1 MDAKVI
7 GIINHKGGCGK
18 TTTAVNLCGMIAEWP
33 VGNKP
38 RKVLLIDMD
47 PQGSALKC
55 VSCDPRANGAGQGS
69 SPERGG
75 ARELGALPRQGSLPD
90 LLLATPPG
98 RLPLAVHVQRSPW
111 PGHIDYVPSNEEAMV
126 EAQVVMTQ
134 RHINPVAVLRRLLK
148 PILGL
153 YDYVVV
159 DTGPTQGILMW
170 NVLYAIDYAVIPTML
185 DGISLQELPKVLRN
199 IDRLEVEFD
208 QRPRLLGI
216 LPVSYRKGVTIQEEV
231 LSHLQQKFHG
241 LLLEP
246 VPLNTDIPE
255 AYNANLP
262 IHRYNASAPATKAY
276 ALVTKEVLKRAQ
288 KE

>member
-33 VGNKP
+33 PKDNP

-47 PQGSALKC
+47 PQGSALRC
-55 VSCDPRANGAGQGS
+55 VANEQNPPGEGDLA
-69 SPERGG
+69 E
-75 ARELGALPRQGSLPD
+75 

-98 RLPLAVHVQRSPW
+98 RLPLAIHALRSPW
-111 PGHIDYVPSNEEAMV
+111 PGHVDYVPSKEEAMV

-134 RHINPVAVLRRLLK
+134 RHINPVAVLRRLIK
-148 PILGL
+148 PVLSL

-170 NVLYAIDYAVIPTML
+170 NVLFAIDYAIIPTML
-185 DGISLQELPKVLRN
+185 DSISLQELPKVLRN
-199 IDRLEVEFD
+199 IDRLEIEFD
-208 QRPRLLGI
+208 QRPKLIGI

-231 LSHLQQKFHG
+231 LNHLRNRFRNI
-241 LLLEP
+241 LFDP
-246 VPLNTDIPE
+246 IPLNTDIPE

-262 IHRYNASAPATKAY
+262 IHRYNSSAPATKAY
-276 ALVTKEVLKRAQ
+276 AAVTMEVMRRVQ
-288 KE
+288 KT

>member
-33 VGNKP
+33 LSASP
-38 RKVLLIDMD
+38 QKVLLIDMD
-47 PQGSALKC
+47 PQGSALRC
-55 VSCDPRANGAGQGS
+55 VSFDQHASEEGVLA
-69 SPERGG
+69 
-75 ARELGALPRQGSLPD
+75 D

-98 RLPLAVHVQRSPW
+98 RLPLAVHIQRSPW
-111 PGHIDYVPSNEEAMV
+111 PGHIDYVPSKEEAMV

-134 RHINPVAVLRRLLK
+134 RHINPVAVLRRLIK
-148 PILGL
+148 PVLNL
-153 YDYVVV
+153 YDYVII

-170 NVLYAIDYAVIPTML
+170 NVLYAIDYAIIPTML
-185 DGISLQELPKVLRN
+185 DAISLQELPKVLRN
-199 IDRLEVEFD
+199 IDRLEIEFD
-208 QRPRLLGI
+208 QRPQLLGI

-231 LSHLQQKFHG
+231 LNHLHQKFRG
-241 LLLEP
+241 LLFEP
-246 VPLNTDIPE
+246 IPLNTDIPE
-255 AYNANLP
+255 AYNAFLS

-276 ALVTKEVLKRAQ
+276 AAVTKEVLKRAQ

>member
-33 VGNKP
+33 PGNRP

-55 VSCDPRANGAGQGS
+55 VSCDQHANGGGALRGQGA
-69 SPERGG
+69 SPG
-75 ARELGALPRQGSLPD
+75 QGSLPD

-111 PGHIDYVPSNEEAMV
+111 PGHIDYVPSKEEAMV

-148 PILGL
+148 PVLGL
-153 YDYVVV
+153 YDYIIV

-170 NVLYAIDYAVIPTML
+170 NVLYAIDYAIIPTML
-185 DGISLQELPKVLRN
+185 DAISLQELPKVLRN

-231 LSHLQQKFHG
+231 LDHLRQKFHA
-241 LLLEP
+241 LLFEP

-276 ALVTKEVLKRAQ
+276 TLVTKEVLKRAQ

>member
-1 MDAKVI
+1 MDAKII

-33 VGNKP
+33 PSDSP

-55 VSCDPRANGAGQGS
+55 VSCDQRASEDGVLA
-69 SPERGG
+69 
-75 ARELGALPRQGSLPD
+75 D

-98 RLPLAVHVQRSPW
+98 RLPLAVHIKRSPW
-111 PGHIDYVPSNEEAMV
+111 PGHIDYVPSKEEAMV

-148 PILGL
+148 PILSL
-153 YDYVVV
+153 YDYIVV

-170 NVLYAIDYAVIPTML
+170 NVLYAIDYAIIPTVL
-185 DGISLQELPKVLRN
+185 DAISLQELPKVLRN

-208 QRPRLLGI
+208 QRPKLIGI
-216 LPVSYRKGVTIQEEV
+216 LPVSYRKGVMIQEEM
-231 LSHLQQKFHG
+231 LNHLRQKFHG
-241 LLLEP
+241 LLFESI
-246 VPLNTDIPE
+246 PLNTDIPE

-276 ALVTKEVLKRAQ
+276 TAVTKEVLKRVQ

>member
-33 VGNKP
+33 P
-38 RKVLLIDMD
+38 RDSHRKVLLIDMD

-55 VSCDPRANGAGQGS
+55 VSCDQHAS
-69 SPERGG
+69 E
-75 ARELGALPRQGSLPD
+75 EGALAE

-111 PGHIDYVPSNEEAMV
+111 PGYIDYLPSKEEAMV

-134 RHINPVAVLRRLLK
+134 RHINPVAVLRRLIK
-148 PILGL
+148 PVLSL
-153 YDYVVV
+153 YDYIVV

-170 NVLYAIDYAVIPTML
+170 NVLYAIDFAIIPTTL
-185 DGISLQELPKVLRN
+185 DTISLQELPKVLRN

-208 QRPRLLGI
+208 QRPKLLGI

-231 LSHLQQKFHG
+231 LNHLRQKFRG
-241 LLLEP
+241 LLFEP
-246 VPLNTDIPE
+246 IPLNTDIPE
-255 AYNANLP
+255 AYNAYLP
-262 IHRYNASAPATKAY
+262 VHRYNASAPATKAY
-276 ALVTKEVLKRAQ
+276 AAVTREVIKRAQ
-288 KE
+288 KA

>member
-33 VGNKP
+33 QGSGRSGP

-55 VSCDPRANGAGQGS
+55 ISCDQPTS
-69 SPERGG
+69 VD
-75 ARELGALPRQGSLPD
+75 GALAD

-98 RLPLAVHVQRSPW
+98 KLPLAIHVQRSPW
-111 PGHIDYVPSNEEAMV
+111 QGHIDYVPSKEEAMV

-134 RHINPVAVLRRLLK
+134 RHINPVAVLRRLIK
-148 PILGL
+148 PVLSL
-153 YDYVVV
+153 YDYIII

-170 NVLYAIDYAVIPTML
+170 NVLYAIDYAVIPTIL
-185 DGISLQELPKVLRN
+185 DTISLQELPKVLRN

-208 QRPRLLGI
+208 QRPKLLGI

-231 LSHLQQKFHG
+231 LNHLQSKFHG
-241 LLLEP
+241 LLFEP
-246 VPLNTDIPE
+246 IPLNTDIPE

-262 IHRYNASAPATKAY
+262 VHRYNAGAPATKAY
-276 ALVTKEVLKRAQ
+276 AAVTKEVLKRVQ